1 MSSYVVEFVLCVL
14 SCIVF
19 FFFFFFKQKTAYE
32 MRISDWSSDVCSSDL
47 SIAHQQMTA
56 NLDFVVGRYH
66 ERPFA
71 VCEQTRMMASTL
83 SDSVSSIV
91 GSLSGNL
98 GRKRRC
104 LRAEAATVASAY
116 M

>member
-1 MSSYVVEFVLCVL
+1 
-14 SCIVF
+14 
-19 FFFFFFKQKTAYE
+19 
-32 MRISDWSSDVCSSDL
+32 
-47 SIAHQQMTA
+47 MTA

-116 M
+116 MRSEEHTSELQSLMRISYAVFCLKKKKNKINRNINAESRNI

>member
-1 MSSYVVEFVLCVL
+1 
-14 SCIVF
+14 
-19 FFFFFFKQKTAYE
+19 
-32 MRISDWSSDVCSSDL
+32 
-47 SIAHQQMTA
+47 MTA

-98 GRKRRC
+98 GRTRRC
-104 LRAEAATVASAY
+104 LRAEADRKSVVEGKSVSVSVDLGGRRIITKKNNTTTCTQLIQRHEY
-116 M
+116 TT

>member
-1 MSSYVVEFVLCVL
+1 M
-14 SCIVF
+14 
-19 FFFFFFKQKTAYE
+19 
-32 MRISDWSSDVCSSDL
+32 

-116 M
+116 

>member
-1 MSSYVVEFVLCVL
+1 
-14 SCIVF
+14 
-19 FFFFFFKQKTAYE
+19 
-32 MRISDWSSDVCSSDL
+32 
-47 SIAHQQMTA
+47 MTA

-91 GSLSGNL
+91 GSLSGRSEEHKSEL
-98 GRKRRC
+98 QSLMRISYAVFC
-104 LRAEAATVASAY
+104 LKHKKYTASMYSITSYTRYEINRNIKQLLADTKLHNY
-116 M
+116 NH

>member
-1 MSSYVVEFVLCVL
+1 MCGPQSCV
-14 SCIVF
+14 
-19 FFFFFFKQKTAYE
+19 
-32 MRISDWSSDVCSSDL
+32 

-71 VCEQTRMMASTL
+71 VCEQTRMMVSTL

-104 LRAEAATVASAY
+104 LRAEAATVRSDEHTSELQSLMRISYAKFY
-116 M
+116 LKKKKKI

>member
-1 MSSYVVEFVLCVL
+1 MIFVILYKMYKLVLCVL
-14 SCIVF
+14 F
-19 FFFFFFKQKTAYE
+19 F
-32 MRISDWSSDVCSSDL
+32 SSRRRHTRCALVTGVQTCAL
-47 SIAHQQMTA
+47 PICCVSIAHQQMTA

>member
-1 MSSYVVEFVLCVL
+1 MCGPQSCV
-14 SCIVF
+14 
-19 FFFFFFKQKTAYE
+19 
-32 MRISDWSSDVCSSDL
+32 

-116 M
+116 SYGRVHVGNYNRYGVEGVVNVQFGHEI